1 MIENDPER
9 GDTLLENEK
18 TSCFKKHLM
27 TIIFIFLSIVII
39 SVIIVIVILLKGKNK
54 DNNSDTP
61 KDKDDDD
68 DDADADDNIY
78 GLNITELRRRTSKE
92 FLSTIDLLKENAP
105 EYENLAEGDK
115 KALYHLVKAA
125 QYLENVEYQIDDQY
139 NYLSKNY

>member
-54 DNNSDTP
+54 DNNSDKP

-68 DDADADDNIY
+68 DSDADANIY